1 MPAIKPDKDEAK
13 MLPNF
18 HSNFFLSL
26 EMKSL
31 DVFFINIYYI
41 FNINHIIA
49 FLLKSTKNLTN
60 LNQ

>member
-18 HSNFFLSL
+18 QSNFFLSL

-41 FNINHIIA
+41 FNINYIIT
-49 FLLKSTKNLTN
+49 FLLKNTKKIVN
-60 LNQ
+60 